1 MSRCFCGSARLSSGN
16 GIGVRPPRTCFRLT
30 GCEAGEVGRE
40 VDEGANCDD
49 QAGPPLTA
57 ISCQATMPRSGGL
70 PAARA
75 DLAPEG
81 IGVLVTLAESS
92 DADVRATAAANLVG
106 GISLF

>member
-1 MSRCFCGSARLSSGN
+1 
-16 GIGVRPPRTCFRLT
+16 
-30 GCEAGEVGRE
+30 
-40 VDEGANCDD
+40 
-49 QAGPPLTA
+49 
-57 ISCQATMPRSGGL
+57 MPRSGGL